1 MRKELVTWDQ
11 VEAQVGDLCQQIA
24 NDGWRPDYVVGITRG
39 GNIPATM
46 ISHYFDVRCEALK
59 ISLRDQDG
67 VGSETN
73 CWMAEDA
80 FGCVPYEKGEQY
92 GSRWDPAFRKNIL
105 VVDDIN
111 DTGATFNWLMDDWTS
126 SCLPNETDAWNAVWG
141 KTTRFAVLQDNLA
154 SDFELK
160 VNYAAQ
166 EIDKTYDPV
175 WIDYPWESWWK
186 R

>member
-1 MRKELVTWDQ
+1 MRKELVSWAEVQ
-11 VEAQVGDLCQQIA
+11 AMVGDLCQQIA
-24 NDGWRPDYVVGITRG
+24 VDDWRPDYVVGITRG

-73 CWMAEDA
+73 TWMSEDA
-80 FGCVPYEKGEQY
+80 FGYVPTEEQATI
-92 GSRWDPAFRKNIL
+92 GSRWDPHYRKNIL
-105 VVDDIN
+105 IVDDIN
-111 DTGATFNWLMDDWTS
+111 DTGATFNWLMDDWQA
-126 SCLPNETDAWNAVWG
+126 SCLPKEQDAWDAVWG

-154 SDFELK
+154 SDFRLK